1 MALKQVLLKGIIA
14 KFIAFSNSFL
24 SKVLI
29 NASFPTGVIKLPPIP
44 CTTFAPL
51 KNDKLGESEQSNE
64 PKLNKI
70 NEKNKHFLVPNLS
83 AKNHLQA

>member
-1 MALKQVLLKGIIA
+1 MENV
-14 KFIAFSNSFL
+14 NRT

-44 CTTFAPL
+44 CTTLATT

-70 NEKNKHFLVPNLS
+70 NEKINTFLVPNLS
-83 AKNHLQA
+83 AKKPLAGINSANVST